1 MSHSILLRSAA
12 LRSTSLKLAAAALA
26 LAGLSHRA
34 AAQGDAAAGY
44 PKQPI
49 KILVPFAAGGGNDII
64 ARVVAQKLGERLGQ
78 PALVENR
85 TGGAGFVA
93 VNAMLAA
100 PADGYTLLVT
110 PNSVMVFNSVLY
122 AKLPYD
128 PLKSFA
134 LITRMAAF
142 PFYLAV
148 SADLPAKN
156 VAELVA
162 YGKANP
168 AKSNYGGTSGVFQL
182 VTEQFK
188 QKTGAPFEYVPFKS
202 TAEVATAVL
211 NGQVTMSLIDPPPL
225 LAHLKAGKIR
235 LLAITTEKR
244 STDFPNVPTM
254 AEAGVPGVV
263 IEGFSGLVAKA
274 GTPAAIIKKLEAEVN
289 AVIKL
294 PDVAERFK
302 QLSVYPVGGTAEQFA
317 ADVAKQIPIWKDV
330 AQKANIKPQ

>member
-1 MSHSILLRSAA
+1 MKASVCLRVAA
-12 LRSTSLKLAAAALA
+12 VTLA
-26 LAGLSHRA
+26 LAGLLDSA
-34 AAQGDAAAGY
+34 VAQGDGAAGY

-49 KILVPFAAGGGNDII
+49 KMLVPFAAGGGNDII
-64 ARVVAQKLGERLGQ
+64 ARVVGQKLGERLGQ
-78 PALVENR
+78 PVLIENR

-93 VNAMLAA
+93 VNAMLGS
-100 PADGYTLLVT
+100 PADGYTLLVA
-110 PNSVMVFNSVLY
+110 PNSVMVFNPVLY
-122 AKLPYD
+122 EKLPYD

-134 LITRMAAF
+134 PITRMAAF

-148 SADLPAKN
+148 SAELPVKN

-168 AKSNYGGTSGVFQL
+168 AKANYGGTSGVFQL

-235 LLAITTEKR
+235 LLAISTAKR
-244 STDFPNVPTM
+244 STDLPEVPTM
-254 AEAGVPGVV
+254 AEAGGPGVEV
-263 IEGFSGLVAKA
+263 EGFSGLVAKA
-274 GTPAAIIKKLEAEVN
+274 GTPAAIVKKLEAEVN

-294 PDVAERFK
+294 PDVTERFK
-302 QLSVYPVGGTAEQFA
+302 QLSVYAVGGTAEEFA
-317 ADVAKQIPIWKDV
+317 ANVARQIPLWKDV
-330 AQKANIKPQ
+330 AQKANIKAE

>member
-1 MSHSILLRSAA
+1 MKASVCLRVAA
-12 LRSTSLKLAAAALA
+12 VTLA
-26 LAGLSHRA
+26 LAGLLDSA
-34 AAQGDAAAGY
+34 VAQGDGAAGY

-49 KILVPFAAGGGNDII
+49 KMLVPFAAGGGNDII
-64 ARVVAQKLGERLGQ
+64 ARVVGQKLGERLGQ
-78 PALVENR
+78 PVLIENR

-93 VNAMLAA
+93 VNAMLGS
-100 PADGYTLLVT
+100 PADGYTLLVA
-110 PNSVMVFNSVLY
+110 PNSVMVFNPVLY
-122 AKLPYD
+122 EKLPYD

-134 LITRMAAF
+134 PITRMAAF

-148 SADLPAKN
+148 SAELPVKN

-168 AKSNYGGTSGVFQL
+168 AKANYGGTSGVFQL

-235 LLAITTEKR
+235 LLAISTAKR
-244 STDFPNVPTM
+244 STDFPDVPTM
-254 AEAGVPGVV
+254 AEAGVDGVV
-263 IEGFSGLVAKA
+263 VAGLVAKA
-274 GTPAAIIKKLEAEVN
+274 GTPAGIVKKLEAEVN
-289 AVIKL
+289 AIIKL
-294 PDVAERFK
+294 PDVTERFK
-302 QLSVYPVGGTAEQFA
+302 QLSVYAVGGSAEDFA
-317 ADVAKQIPIWKDV
+317 ADVARQIPLWKEV
-330 AQKANIKPQ
+330 AQKANIKAQ

>member
-1 MSHSILLRSAA
+1 MQVFKVCKAA
-12 LRSTSLKLAAAALA
+12 VAAMVIATI
-26 LAGLSHRA
+26 GLSSA
-34 AAQGDAAAGY
+34 WAQGDAAGY
-44 PKQPI
+44 PRQPI
-49 KILVPFAAGGGNDII
+49 KMLVPFAAGGGNDII

-78 PALVENR
+78 PVLIENR

-93 VNAMLAA
+93 VNAMLAL
-100 PADGYTLLVT
+100 PADGYTLLVA
-110 PNSVMVFNSVLY
+110 PNSVMVFNAVLY

-128 PLKSFA
+128 PLTSFSP
-134 LITRMAAF
+134 ITRMAAF

-148 SADLPAKN
+148 NAELPAKN

-168 AKSNYGGTSGVFQL
+168 AKANYGGTSGVFQL
-182 VTEQFK
+182 VTEHFK

-235 LLAITTEKR
+235 LLAISTAKR
-244 STDFPNVPTM
+244 SADFPDVPTM
-254 AEAGVPGVV
+254 AEAGVPGVEV
-263 IEGFSGLVAKA
+263 EGFSGLVAKA
-274 GTPAAIIKKLEAEVN
+274 GTPPAIVKKLEAEVN
-289 AVIKL
+289 EVIRQ

-302 QLSVYPVGGTAEQFA
+302 QLSVYPVGGTGEAFSA
-317 ADVAKQIPIWKDV
+317 YVARQIPIWKEV
-330 AQKANIKPQ
+330 AEKANIKAE

>member
-1 MSHSILLRSAA
+1 MKASVFLRLTAV
-12 LRSTSLKLAAAALA
+12 TLA
-26 LAGLSHRA
+26 LAGLSHRSV
-34 AAQGDAAAGY
+34 AQGDAVAGY

-49 KILVPFAAGGGNDII
+49 KMLVPFAAGGGNDII

-78 PALVENR
+78 PVLIENR

-100 PADGYTLLVT
+100 PADGYTLLVA
-110 PNSVMVFNSVLY
+110 PNSVMVFNPVLY

-128 PLKSFA
+128 PLTSFA
-134 LITRMAAF
+134 AITRMAAF
-142 PFYLAV
+142 PFYLAIN
-148 SADLPAKN
+148 ADLPVTN

-168 AKSNYGGTSGVFQL
+168 AKANYGGTSGVFQL

-235 LLAITTEKR
+235 LLAISTAKR
-244 STDFPNVPTM
+244 STDLPEVPTM
-254 AEAGVPGVV
+254 AEAGVPGVEV
-263 IEGFSGLVAKA
+263 EGFSGLVAKA
-274 GTPAAIIKKLEAEVN
+274 GTPAAIVKKLEAEVN
-289 AVIKL
+289 VVIKL
-294 PDVAERFK
+294 PDVTERFK
-302 QLSVYPVGGTAEQFA
+302 QLSVYAVGGTAEAFA
-317 ADVAKQIPIWKDV
+317 ADVARQIPLWKDV
-330 AQKANIKPQ
+330 AQKANIKAE

>member
-1 MSHSILLRSAA
+1 MKASVCLRVAA
-12 LRSTSLKLAAAALA
+12 VTLA
-26 LAGLSHRA
+26 LAGLLDSA
-34 AAQGDAAAGY
+34 VAQGDGAAGY

-49 KILVPFAAGGGNDII
+49 KMLVPFAAGGGNDII
-64 ARVVAQKLGERLGQ
+64 ARVVGQKLGERLGQ
-78 PALVENR
+78 PVLIENR

-93 VNAMLAA
+93 VNAMLGS
-100 PADGYTLLVT
+100 PADGYTLLVA
-110 PNSVMVFNSVLY
+110 PNSVMVFNPVLY
-122 AKLPYD
+122 EKLPYD

-134 LITRMAAF
+134 PITRMAAF

-148 SADLPAKN
+148 SAELPVKN

-168 AKSNYGGTSGVFQL
+168 AKANYGGTSGVFQL

-235 LLAITTEKR
+235 LLAISTAKR
-244 STDFPNVPTM
+244 STDFPDVPTM
-254 AEAGVPGVV
+254 AEAGVDGVV
-263 IEGFSGLVAKA
+263 VEGFSGLVAKA
-274 GTPAAIIKKLEAEVN
+274 GTPAGIVKKLEAEVN
-289 AVIKL
+289 AIIKL
-294 PDVAERFK
+294 PDVTERFK
-302 QLSVYPVGGTAEQFA
+302 QLSVYAVGGSAEDFA
-317 ADVAKQIPIWKDV
+317 ADVARQIPLWKEV
-330 AQKANIKPQ
+330 AQKANIKAQ

>member
-1 MSHSILLRSAA
+1 MKASVFLR
-12 LRSTSLKLAAAALA
+12 LASVVLA
-26 LAGLSHRA
+26 LAGLPHRA
-34 AAQGDAAAGY
+34 AAQADAAAGY

-49 KILVPFAAGGGNDII
+49 KMLVPFAAGGGNDII

-78 PALVENR
+78 PVLIENR

-100 PADGYTLLVT
+100 PADGYTLLVA
-110 PNSVMVFNSVLY
+110 PNSVMVFNPVLY

-128 PLKSFA
+128 PLTSFA
-134 LITRMAAF
+134 PITRMAAF

-148 SADLPAKN
+148 NAELPVN
-156 VAELVA
+156 SVAELVA

-168 AKSNYGGTSGVFQL
+168 AKANYGGTSGVFQL

-202 TAEVATAVL
+202 TAEVATALL

-235 LLAITTEKR
+235 LLAISTAKR
-244 STDFPNVPTM
+244 STDLPEVPTM
-254 AEAGVPGVV
+254 AEAGVPGVEV
-263 IEGFSGLVAKA
+263 EGFSGLVAKA
-274 GTPAAIIKKLEAEVN
+274 GTPAAIVKKLEAEVN

-294 PDVAERFK
+294 PDVTERFK
-302 QLSVYPVGGTAEQFA
+302 QLSVYAVGGTAEEFA
-317 ADVAKQIPIWKDV
+317 ANVARQIPLWKDV
-330 AQKANIKPQ
+330 AQKANIKAE